1 MQHKITT
8 YWRVFWQWRKLET
21 SRMVQYRNNF
31 WFWSFVSLMWTC
43 FNFFFFDVISRVSGG
58 IGGWSPL
65 EMRMLIAVFSILD
78 AFTWSW
84 FFPNM
89 RAYTNAIF
97 TGEFSSWLLKPIDA
111 QFIAMNSVNS
121 YTNFLRFGVGVGV
134 LITTMQRLN
143 LQVTPWNLLVFL
155 FFLAVAMVFIYSWW
169 FMLST
174 IAFWVEKLDNV
185 NEILPAFRT
194 IWQLPRTVYTGAIS
208 TLFTVI
214 LPFGLVTSLPTEVLL
229 GKQVTWWLVY
239 FVIATAGT
247 VVAARVFFKYSLRR
261 YSGIAQ

>member
-1 MQHKITT
+1 MKQKIGT
-8 YWRVFWQWRKLET
+8 YWRVFWQWRKLEV
-21 SRMVQYRNNF
+21 SRMLQYRSNF
-31 WFWSFVSLMWTC
+31 WFWSVVSLMWTC

-65 EMRMLIAVFSILD
+65 EMRLLIAVFSILD

-121 YTNFLRFGVGVGV
+121 FTNFMRLGIGVGV
-134 LITTMQRLN
+134 LFTTLPQLGLR
-143 LQVTPWNLLVFL
+143 VTPWTAL
-155 FFLAVAMVFIYSWW
+155 FFLLFLTVAMTFIYTWW
-169 FMLST
+169 FILST

-185 NEILPAFRT
+185 NEIIPAFRS
-194 IWQLPRTVYTGAIS
+194 IWQLPRTVYSGAIS
-208 TLFTVI
+208 TLFTIV

-239 FVIATAGT
+239 FVVATGCT
-247 VVAARVFFKYSLRR
+247 VIGARWFFVQSLRR